1 MATMQ
6 EIEKALVKADKAR
19 DTDSARKLAAVLR
32 RARLDI
38 ENQIPGEDVQET
50 LLRPEAD
57 TSFVDDV
64 VGAGEVAATLK
75 EIAAQIDSGKI
86 GSQEATNLIQQ
97 AAQQAAQAVTYAPRT
112 QAGREQIMA
121 IGDVAEDLPASIP
134 IIGPAGIVAANVK
147 AAMPFAKAGTAS
159 ASDAVVQAA
168 RDAGQK
174 ARLAIPITRSQSK
187 PTPGTPGSA
196 GAM

>member
-6 EIEKALVKADKAR
+6 EIEKALVKADKAG

-64 VGAGEVAATLK
+64 VGAGEVAATMATGTALGIPAMMAATLK

-86 GSQEATNLIQQ
+86 GSQEAT
-97 AAQQAAQAVTYAPRT
+97 
-112 QAGREQIMA
+112 
-121 IGDVAEDLPASIP
+121 
-134 IIGPAGIVAANVK
+134 
-147 AAMPFAKAGTAS
+147 
-159 ASDAVVQAA
+159 
-168 RDAGQK
+168 
-174 ARLAIPITRSQSK
+174 
-187 PTPGTPGSA
+187 
-196 GAM
+196 